1 MRRTFK
7 APPRARVQAVG
18 LTFVAH
24 AAALLL
30 IFGERRVPPR
40 SNVPDLQYVSVW
52 LDSRTAPQNV
62 NVVSAERS
70 SEKNKPAPS
79 TELTGPRQA
88 SIVPAVEEQLQQ
100 QDLIDPGDL
109 PVKQRVDWNA
119 AAANAAA
126 RFAQNAGEKDAF
138 SSAPQSLRAPC
149 KPRSFDEET
158 KRQMAERLPEP
169 PDPDAVGPDPKA
181 NCIVVGGFPK
191 CVQKITAKVG
201 RRSAAGDL
209 LKDRLAGKQPVS
221 SVPSPDICD

>member
-30 IFGERRVPPR
+30 ILGERRIPPR

-62 NVVSAERS
+62 PVASAERF
-70 SEKNKPAPS
+70 PPQAPI
-79 TELTGPRQA
+79 A
-88 SIVPAVEEQLQQ
+88 PAVEEQLQP
-100 QDLIDPGDL
+100 QDLVDPGDV

-119 AAANAAA
+119 QAASAAA
-126 RFAQNAGEKDAF
+126 RFAQNAGEKDDF
-138 SSAPQSLRAPC
+138 SPAPQPLREPC
-149 KPRSFDEET
+149 RPRSFDEET

-169 PDPDAVGPDPKA
+169 SDPDAVGPDPKA
-181 NCIVVGGFPK
+181 NCIIVGGFPK

-209 LKDRLAGKQPVS
+209 FKDRLAGKQPVS
-221 SVPSPDICD
+221 SVPSPDTCD